1 MTKNIFCAQ
10 DQEVTAHT
18 LTVGKQNEIIATCG
32 CGRALKFPAGMSRAQ
47 FDDLV
52 AKHETANRGHV
63 LAEDLAAEHT
73 SILENLAD

>member
-18 LTVGKQNEIIATCG
+18 LTVGKQNEIVATCG
-32 CGRALKFPAGMSRAQ
+32 CGRALKFPAGMTRAQ

-52 AKHETANRGHV
+52 AKHAAANTGHV
-63 LAEDLAAEHT
+63 LAEELAAEHA
-73 SILENLAD
+73 SILGNLSD